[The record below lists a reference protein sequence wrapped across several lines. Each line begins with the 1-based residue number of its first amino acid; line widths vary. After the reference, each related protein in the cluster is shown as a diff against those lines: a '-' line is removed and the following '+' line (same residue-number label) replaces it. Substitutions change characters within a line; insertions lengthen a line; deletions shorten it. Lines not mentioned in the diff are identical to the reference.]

1 MTERTPRAPDA
12 PRTAAPPRPDHTDP
26 HPDSATGTG
35 PMSATLAPPLPA
47 APHAPSEPRA
57 PDAPA
62 RTLVSRLFAGT
73 FDFAPFAPVAPPA
86 GDRAPVEADAVAR
99 AAGCPDLFA
108 LHADAAAGA
117 RFIADVTRAASGRVL
132 ILTPNEQA
140 ADKLVERL
148 AALEVPALRA
158 LADGENPAR
167 TVPLVSRATSAARLS
182 GPEEGARRESAA
194 KLAAAER
201 RCAAFAP
208 VAKVVARLVEAE
220 TELAKLDAARAA
232 HTACRARA
240 EAEVRAET
248 DTPFARAAAE
258 VRTARAV
265 ERAALETDLRAAETE
280 RAAKADALA
289 KAREQLAEAQ
299 KKPGFFARV
308 FGGKPKPGAP
318 DPSELE
324 RNVAALEGEVRAL
337 TTRAA
342 ELSAKFAAAGTAHAA
357 ELEARVTAEVSA
369 RQSACDALL
378 TATEADFARGRAEV
392 DALKKVIA
400 AAVPG
405 EDHAAAHAEL
415 TAARAAHA
423 DAERGAHAARAR
435 ALTDPRAVVGVP
447 LCVGA
452 DPVFAAL
459 PADAP
464 FDLLILDRAELLP
477 EAEFARLSRL
487 AKRWLLVGDAS
498 AAPPPSRN
506 GRRAE
511 VPFFARVAA
520 ALDREP
526 LVPEGPRYVC
536 RLLPPVARR
545 ALTREPLADRPEIE
559 LRFVADEAEPV
570 VAEIAFPAALPVP
583 DAKAFL
589 YGELNEVRLRPLGEA
604 VWTEL
609 EVTWPAA
616 GDGGAWVNLEP
627 GVRERVVGAGAGA
640 FTAALSFDAAAGWTA
655 ESAGEWIAAHLPPP
669 GSRFAALPRV

>member
-12 PRTAAPPRPDHTDP
+12 PRPPAPPRPDSTDP
-26 HPDSATGTG
+26 HPDSVIGTG

-57 PDAPA
+57 PDAPGRA
-62 RTLVSRLFAGT
+62 FVSRLFAGS
-73 FDFAPFAPVAPPA
+73 FEFAPFAAVAPPT
-86 GDRAPVEADAVAR
+86 DRTPAEADAVAR

-108 LHADAAAGA
+108 VHADPVAGG
-117 RFIADVTRAASGRVL
+117 RFIADVTRAATGRVL

-148 AALEVPALRA
+148 AALEVPVLRA

-167 TVPLVSRATSAARLS
+167 GVPAVSRATSAARLS
-182 GPEEGARRESAA
+182 SPEESARRETAA
-194 KLAAAER
+194 RLTAAER
-201 RCAAFAP
+201 RSAAFAP
-208 VAKVVARLVEAE
+208 VAKVVARLLEAE
-220 TELAKLDAARAA
+220 AELVKLDAGRAA
-232 HTACRARA
+232 HAACRARA

-258 VRTARAV
+258 LRAARAA
-265 ERAALETDLRAAETE
+265 ERAALETDLRAAEAD
-280 RAAKADALA
+280 RAAKADSVA
-289 KAREQLAEAQ
+289 KAREHLAEAQ

-318 DPSELE
+318 DPTELE
-324 RNVAALEGEVRAL
+324 RTVVALEGEVQAL
-337 TTRAA
+337 AA
-342 ELSAKFAAAGTAHAA
+342 RTADLSARFAAADAAHAA
-357 ELEARVTAEVSA
+357 ELEARVTSEVAA

-392 DALKKVIA
+392 EALKKVIA
-400 AAVPG
+400 GAVPG

-415 TAARAAHA
+415 IAARAAHA
-423 DAERGAHAARAR
+423 DAERAASAARER

-498 AAPPPSRN
+498 AAPQPRN
-506 GRRAE
+506 GRRAD
-511 VPFFARVAA
+511 VPFFARAAA
-520 ALDREP
+520 ALDRET

-589 YGELNEVRLRPLGEA
+589 CGELNEVRLRPLGEA

-640 FTAALSFDAAAGWTA
+640 FTAALSFDPAAGWTA
-655 ESAGEWIAAHLPPP
+655 ESAAEWIAAHLPPP
-669 GSRFAALPRV
+669 GSRFAALPRA